1 MLNEKTAA
9 GRRDAVATLADSLQA
24 VNDLTD
30 LRAIEAT
37 YVDIAVVERV
47 QADT

>member
-30 LRAIEAT
+30 LKAIEAM
-37 YVDIAVVERV
+37 YVDIAVVECIPS
-47 QADT
+47 DT